1 MATVLVL
8 LLGPSNCSTL
18 LRAAFSFSCI
28 QASDFTEVCSTQT
41 LLGSP
46 YPLEEVCSSPLIE
59 SPLFHLRV
67 VMGCRYFS
75 VQLLC
80 VSAASPVCLPDSRET
95 ISKALLCYFRA
106 SLMRLEVRVGT
117 QPCHTTPDS
126 IGSGG
131 HNHNTAFCPQ
141 RIIKFS
147 AGFLSF
153 PHSEWAKGVRNHE
166 IIGCINFAKL
176 LYFFFF

>member
-75 VQLLC
+75 VQ
-80 VSAASPVCLPDSRET
+80 
-95 ISKALLCYFRA
+95 FFA
-106 SLMRLEVRVGT
+106 SLGPSCVCQLLVQYASQILGKPYQRLFFATLE
-117 QPCHTTPDS
+117 P
-126 IGSGG
+126 
-131 HNHNTAFCPQ
+131 
-141 RIIKFS
+141 
-147 AGFLSF
+147 LS
-153 PHSEWAKGVRNHE
+153 
-166 IIGCINFAKL
+166 
-176 LYFFFF
+176 